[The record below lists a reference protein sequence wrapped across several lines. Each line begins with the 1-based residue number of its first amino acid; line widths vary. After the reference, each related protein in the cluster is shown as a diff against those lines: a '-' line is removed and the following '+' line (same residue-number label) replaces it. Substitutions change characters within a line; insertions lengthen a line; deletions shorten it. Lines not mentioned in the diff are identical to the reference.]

1 MKRTKQNQAAR
12 LLMMAAL
19 LGLGHGAWAE
29 KPDWAGQGGKHG
41 ERKERQGGGRAAQ
54 QAPKPGAPQ
63 VRVGG
68 YFGEQQRTELHS
80 YYREQAKSGRCPPGL
95 AKKKNGCMPPGQARK
110 WRTGQPLPADVSYVP
125 VEPAIRARLG
135 VPPAGHEFVRVAS
148 DILLIAAG
156 TAMVVDAIQDL
167 GY

>member
-12 LLMMAAL
+12 LLTMAIL
-19 LGLGHGAWAE
+19 LGVSHGAWAE
-29 KPDWAGQGGKHG
+29 KPEWAGQAGKQG
-41 ERKERQGGGRAAQ
+41 ERKERRNAGREAQ
-54 QAPKPGAPQ
+54 QPPKAAASQ
-63 VRVGG
+63 VRVGA
-68 YFGEQQRTELHS
+68 YFAERQRTELKS

-95 AKKKNGCMPPGQARK
+95 AKKQNGCMPPGQARK
-110 WRTGQPLPADVSYVP
+110 WRTGQPLPADVTYVP
-125 VEPAIRARLG
+125 VEPAIQARLG

-156 TAMVVDAIQDL
+156 TAMVIDAIQDL